1 MRTVTG
7 VGTALLLVGL
17 AASTAVAAG
26 ARPGDPA
33 GARVLAE
40 VELRP
45 AVAAQ
50 LADRS
55 GDVLVLADRLGT
67 AQTTRLPEPV
77 AVGPADLAGGY
88 RAGDVAYWAPEQL
101 LIVFTTDGS
110 ALPDGGLTLVG
121 RVSQGLDALAGCARD
136 CAVGVTAGAA
146 AAG

>member
-17 AASTAVAAG
+17 AASTAVAADV
-26 ARPGDPA
+26 RPGEPP
-33 GARVLAE
+33 GRVLAE

-67 AQTTRLPEPV
+67 AQTARLHGPV

-101 LIVFTTDGS
+101 LVVFTTDGS

-121 RVSQGLDALAGCARD
+121 RVSHGLDALAGCARD

-146 AAG
+146 ATW